1 LLFSFFAGLGFCA
14 RRPVDENGQGEAAM
28 VKREARD
35 QRIVKHGAE
44 KREIERERELGLL
57 TRGLKR

>member
-1 LLFSFFAGLGFCA
+1 
-14 RRPVDENGQGEAAM
+14 M

-44 KREIERERELGLL
+44 KREIEREREMLGLL

>member
-1 LLFSFFAGLGFCA
+1 
-14 RRPVDENGQGEAAM
+14 M